1 MLAVPETLP
10 DRKFFMCFVHEM
22 RELSRDVSPIM
33 AMIFL
38 VPWRN
43 K

>member
-1 MLAVPETLP
+1 MLAVPEALP
-10 DRKFFMCFVHEM
+10 RQEVFHVLRPDM

-38 VPWRN
+38 VPWRI